1 MGAGDMT
8 VPAETR
14 HAPMRLY
21 TIAALGFAYAVI
33 GILMNSVGVVILQS
47 IQHLGASKLQG
58 SALEACKDL
67 SVVAAS
73 FLLATRV
80 AAFGFRRTMIGT
92 LLMMAVTC
100 LAVSFANSFVAMQA
114 LFVMTGLSFGVVK
127 VTTYSTIGLLAR
139 DPADHASITG
149 TIEGV
154 FMIGVLAGLW
164 IFAGF
169 IGMDAT
175 GQAWLHVYWLLAG
188 LCAAGAI
195 TWFLVSL
202 DESAAD
208 APGHSAGLREML
220 TLALRVSTIV
230 VIAALFLYVLIEQ
243 GVGSWLPTF
252 NSEVLHLPAAMS
264 VQVSTIFLASLA
276 AGRLAS
282 GLVLR
287 RFHWSGVLL
296 ACLGA
301 VAILILTSLP
311 LARGVTV
318 RADIGWAN
326 APVAAYVF
334 PLLGFFLAPIYPT
347 ICSVALSAL
356 PRPRH
361 PAMVGLIVIFSAL
374 GGTLGSF
381 ITSLL
386 FQHLSGALAF
396 YFLLVPIGLIALL
409 LPVIRAQQAGRVNV

>member
-1 MGAGDMT
+1 
-8 VPAETR
+8 
-14 HAPMRLY
+14 MRIY
-21 TIAALGFAYAVI
+21 AIAALGFAYAVV

-73 FLLATRV
+73 FFLATRV
-80 AAFGFRRTMIGT
+80 ARFGFRRAMIGT
-92 LLMMAVTC
+92 LLIMAATC

-127 VTTYSTIGLLAR
+127 VATYSTIGLLAR

-169 IGMDAT
+169 IGADVT

-188 LCAAGAI
+188 LCAIGALA
-195 TWFLVSL
+195 WFLVSL
-202 DESAAD
+202 DESAASPD
-208 APGHSAGLREML
+208 ATAGWREML
-220 TLALRVSTIV
+220 TLALLSATIV
-230 VIAALFLYVLIEQ
+230 VLAALFLYVLIEQ

-252 NSEVLHLPAAMS
+252 NREVLHLPAAMS
-264 VQVSTIFLASLA
+264 VQMSTIFLAALA

-287 RFHWSGVLL
+287 RFHWLPVLL
-296 ACLGA
+296 TCLA
-301 VAILILTSLP
+301 AIAILIVTSLP
-311 LARGVTV
+311 LARGVMP

-326 APVAAYVF
+326 APVAAYIF

-356 PRPRH
+356 PRPSH
-361 PAMVGLIVIFSAL
+361 PAMIGLIVIFSAL

-386 FQHLSGALAF
+386 FQHLSGAFAF
-396 YFLLVPIGLIALL
+396 YFLLVPISLIALL
-409 LPVIRAQQAGRVNV
+409 LPVIRTRQAKRVAV